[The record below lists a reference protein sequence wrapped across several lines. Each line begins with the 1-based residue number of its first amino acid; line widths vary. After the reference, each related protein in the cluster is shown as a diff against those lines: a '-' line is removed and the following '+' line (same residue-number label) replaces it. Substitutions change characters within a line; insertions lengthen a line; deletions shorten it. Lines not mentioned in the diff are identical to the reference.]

1 LSLLPHPFDR
11 LALVA
16 QSYDDRNTVGQEWL
30 SIALMIQS
38 KLDKGK
44 IR

>member
-1 LSLLPHPFDR
+1 LSLLPHPIDR
-11 LALVA
+11 LALVT
-16 QSYDDRNTVGQEWL
+16 QRYDDRNMVGQERL

>member
-1 LSLLPHPFDR
+1 LSLLLHPFDR

-16 QSYDDRNTVGQEWL
+16 QSYYDRNMVGQEWL
-30 SIALMIQS
+30 PIALIILS
-38 KLDKGK
+38 HLDKSM